1 MANLGAMKKLSSIV
15 LTSWHWHSKA
25 NQHIVQVP
33 KRWNSKAEYFPL
45 TNWRKNKFEVSVK
58 KEDKNLIF
66 FLEIFKLLQIYFLQ
80 KLFIKKSKN

>member
-58 KEDKNLIF
+58 KDKNLIF
-66 FLEIFKLLQIYFLQ
+66 FLRNFQTSSN
-80 KLFIKKSKN
+80 LFPSKTFH